1 MGLVSLKEEQKMLK
15 GYGKEE
21 QQNDNAS
28 KNSNK
33 KLNGNIK

>member
-1 MGLVSLKEEQKMLK
+1 MGVVSLKEEQKMLK

-33 KLNGNIK
+33 EPIGYIE